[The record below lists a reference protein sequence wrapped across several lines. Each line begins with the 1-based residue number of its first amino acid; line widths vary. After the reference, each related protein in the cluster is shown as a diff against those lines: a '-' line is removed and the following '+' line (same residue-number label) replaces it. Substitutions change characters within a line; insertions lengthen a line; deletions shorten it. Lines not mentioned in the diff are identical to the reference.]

1 MKKTRESKI
10 EKVEREI
17 KPEVRKE
24 EIKGEKIILEK
35 EIKPGVITEEY
46 EEVRKEVEKE
56 FEKEEE
62 KKSEK
67 EKQERIEVIKEVVE
81 LPEEHKD
88 LIGNDSEEAWTER
101 EEMPNPIVAA
111 QSLAG
116 VASKLSRQW
125 LDENKE
131 NKELWLG
138 IAQGLIGDDTE
149 DAWKIRDWL
158 EVDPEKK
165 RLRGGRWTKFKK
177 FLGLHKSEIFNKFK
191 KIINFWLGL
200 LYEIGD
206 LIISTTGLKS
216 RRAWQ
221 LRKKYEKL
229 APAEVLSSLAGV
241 KSKEADE
248 LRKKYERDAK
258 LRWAHKKSLIGTESE
273 KDENS

>member
-1 MKKTRESKI
+1 MKKTEKSKI
-10 EKVEREI
+10 EKGI

-35 EIKPGVITEEY
+35 EIKPRAPEEEY
-46 EEVRKEVEKE
+46 EEVREELKKE

-62 KKSEK
+62 KKLEK
-67 EKQERIEVIKEVVE
+67 ERKEKIEVIKETVE
-81 LPEEHKD
+81 LPEDHKG
-88 LIGNDSEEAWTER
+88 LIGNDSDEAWARR
-101 EEMPNPIVAA
+101 ETMPNSIVAA
-111 QSLAG
+111 KSLAG
-116 VASKLSRQW
+116 VASKRSRQW
-125 LDENKE
+125 IDQNKE
-131 NKELWLG
+131 NKELWSG
-138 IAQGLIGDDTE
+138 IAEGLVGDDTE
-149 DAWKIRDWL
+149 DGWKIRDWL
-158 EVDPEKK
+158 EIDPEKK
-165 RLRGGRWTKFKK
+165 RLRGERWTKLKK
-177 FLGLHKSEIFNKFK
+177 IFGFHRSEFFNKLK
-191 KIINFWLGL
+191 KIINFWFGL

-221 LRKKYEKL
+221 LRKKYENL

-273 KDENS
+273 KDEKS